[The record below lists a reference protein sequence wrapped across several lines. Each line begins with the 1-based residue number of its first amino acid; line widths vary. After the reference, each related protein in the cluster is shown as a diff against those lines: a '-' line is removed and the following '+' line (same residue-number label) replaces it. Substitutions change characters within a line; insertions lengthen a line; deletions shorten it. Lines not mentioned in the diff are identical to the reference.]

1 MLQVNAGDAGEYT
14 IGGLHDLD
22 KGWMN
27 EVKPCTPL
35 RERFSE
41 LYSVFFIEN
50 IVFDRML
57 HSIFWDRNIWVDFVL
72 FQVKSKGARILP
84 RLLFDRSV
92 GSPIWTLSSSSSSW
106 STSSLSS
113 TIRHCHRFDRWA
125 GKQFVEL
132 FSKEEKQKQLKKL
145 LIKTAK

>member
-50 IVFDRML
+50 IVFDHML
-57 HSIFWDRNIWVDFVL
+57 HSIF
-72 FQVKSKGARILP
+72 
-84 RLLFDRSV
+84 
-92 GSPIWTLSSSSSSW
+92 
-106 STSSLSS
+106 
-113 TIRHCHRFDRWA
+113 
-125 GKQFVEL
+125 
-132 FSKEEKQKQLKKL
+132 
-145 LIKTAK
+145 